1 MLPHIPSPASPA
13 RFATVRDAGRELAD
27 LHMGYESAD
36 PYPLDVQLK
45 PTADR
50 DDRDTWRV
58 QKMKWRAAD
67 DRTVIIYNPK
77 VTIAGVPAD
86 AQRYML
92 GSRSALD
99 WIIDRYQ
106 VRVDKASGIIND
118 PNDWCDEHDS
128 PMWIVELIKRVT
140 TVSLET
146 MRIVDSLAEGR

>member
-1 MLPHIPSPASPA
+1 
-13 RFATVRDAGRELAD
+13 
-27 LHMGYESAD
+27 MGYESAD